1 MSGSSGGLYAAYG
14 SNMDPEQMLERCPHS
29 PAAGTGWLTGWRLTF
44 GAEEHGWDGAL
55 PMIVP
60 DAGDPGGDEPPG
72 QVFVALYEVSTQDLA
87 VLDSWE
93 GADTGLYSRIKIRV
107 STLEGDV
114 LASAYILDG
123 YEGGLP
129 SARMIGLMAD
139 AAEAAGA
146 PDTYVADL
154 RARPCRSLGE

>member
-1 MSGSSGGLYAAYG
+1 VSGSSGGLYAAYG

-29 PAAGTGWLTGWRLTF
+29 PAAGVGWLTGWRLTF

-60 DAGDPGGDEPPG
+60 DPDG
-72 QVFVALYEVSTQDLA
+72 QVFVALYEVSQHDMA
-87 VLDSWE
+87 ALDTWE
-93 GADTGLYSRIKIRV
+93 GADTGLYSRIKLRI
-107 STLEGDV
+107 SALEGDM
-114 LASAYILDG
+114 LATAYILDG

-146 PDTYVADL
+146 PDEYVAEL
-154 RARPCRSLGE
+154 RSRPCRSLGE

>member
-29 PAAGTGWLTGWRLTF
+29 PASGTGWLPGWRLTF
-44 GAEEHGWDGAL
+44 GAEDHGWDGAL

-60 DAGDPGGDEPPG
+60 DPLE
-72 QVFVALYEVSTQDLA
+72 QVFVALYEISQHDLA
-87 VLDSWE
+87 ALDAWE
-93 GADTGLYSRIKIRV
+93 GADTGLYDRITLRV
-107 STLEGDV
+107 STLDGDV
-114 LASAYILDG
+114 LATAYILDG

-129 SARMIGLMAD
+129 SARMIGLMSD
-139 AAEAAGA
+139 AADAAGA
-146 PDTYVADL
+146 PDEYVTEL

>member
-1 MSGSSGGLYAAYG
+1 MSGSAGGLYAAYG
-14 SNMDPEQMLERCPHS
+14 FNMDPEQMLERCPHS

-60 DAGDPGGDEPPG
+60 DGAG
-72 QVFVALYEVSTQDLA
+72 QVFVALYEVSAHDLT

-93 GADTGLYSRIKIRV
+93 GADTGLYSRIRLRV

-114 LASAYILDG
+114 VAAGYILDG

-129 SARMIGLMAD
+129 SARMIGLIAD

-146 PDTYVADL
+146 PTEYVDEL